1 MWRLYQLIPVVG
13 LVILTLMRGGAG
25 CFSPRSLSGPRKTS
39 SALQVAC
46 LLSFE
51 DFRCCQARGGRMPLQ
66 WVDVGARRL
75 INGTALA
82 PRSPTRRQACKC

>member
-25 CFSPRSLSGPRKTS
+25 CFSPRSLSGPNKTS
-39 SALQVAC
+39 SALRVAC

-51 DFRCCQARGGRMPLQ
+51 DFRTLSGSI
-66 WVDVGARRL
+66 RL
-75 INGTALA
+75 GLEA
-82 PRSPTRRQACKC
+82 PPDEDRQP